1 MKNRVLR
8 TKLALGVQAG
18 EKRSVEKLYC
28 FILLKSLCFS
38 CSSRGKLAAIS
49 GLLAPT
55 QLSQRGHG
63 GSDGRKLQESCTLV
77 HISDHFTHRCGS
89 AQRCAS
95 SGRGCSTSQ
104 ASASG
109 DSSKHSHHPPPSMF
123 LATAMGGVGSEAMDR
138 NQKDHQVRRASTS
151 HSGSL

>member
-1 MKNRVLR
+1 MKNKVLR

-18 EKRSVEKLYC
+18 EKKKRMEKLNC

-38 CSSRGKLAAIS
+38 CSSRRELAAIS
-49 GLLAPT
+49 GILAPT
-55 QLSQRGHG
+55 QMSQRG
-63 GSDGRKLQESCTLV
+63 RKLHKSCTPV
-77 HISDHFTHRCGS
+77 HISDCFTHHCAT

-95 SGRGCSTSQ
+95 SRRGCSTSQ

-109 DSSKHSHHPPPSMF
+109 DSSKHSHHPPPSTF
-123 LATAMGGVGSEAMDR
+123 LATAMGDVGSEAMGR

-151 HSGSL
+151 HSGSF